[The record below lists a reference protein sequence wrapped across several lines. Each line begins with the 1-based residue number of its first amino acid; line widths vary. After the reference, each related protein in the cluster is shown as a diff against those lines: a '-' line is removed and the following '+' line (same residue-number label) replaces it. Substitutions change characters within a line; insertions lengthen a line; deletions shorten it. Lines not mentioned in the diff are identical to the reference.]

1 MKNFN
6 VPAKQFTLLLAFITS
21 TLFAQDIQ
29 WEHLSGPHGGAL
41 YSIVTDNAGNMYASA
56 MWGKGPYKSTDN
68 GETWFSIKNGLTPA
82 NQYCPMNISP
92 NGDLFVAGVNN
103 SDNCLYRST
112 DGGESW
118 AISLNVSGPLTCISF
133 DQDSNIYIG
142 TYAAEGIYKSTDD
155 GDSWAPYG
163 TFTGSAVAIAVND
176 SGHVFV
182 GNSGMFYRSTD
193 DGASWTPLPIGGGT
207 TIAINNYGHLFVG
220 CSGNGG
226 ILRST
231 DNGDSWTYVYPAYT
245 INIQEASTVFIDTND
260 DIYFPTYDG
269 KGVIKSSDNGDTWTE
284 MNTDLGYKYLRVVS
298 KNLSGDFFTAGDYAI
313 YKSTDNCASWHSVGL
328 NLCSVNKIAINSDG
342 DIFTAEWGVNR
353 STDGGQTWETIN
365 SGLANLDT
373 RTFTIKDDG
382 TIFCGAGFSYY
393 DPGVIFRSSD
403 NGNSWVRADTGIAWS
418 THLNAMAVDA
428 YGNIYA
434 GAYDGVYKSIN
445 NGSSWFNIGGVGGAK
460 GLEFN
465 SQGDLFLASYGGG
478 FWKLPSGDTTWI
490 DLTSNIGSTYN
501 YCMLIA
507 SNDYIYTDYRRS
519 TDNGQTWTSYSV
531 GDFVS
536 SIAENS
542 AGHLFCGTFNY
553 GSGIFRSTDY
563 GDTWEQINSGLTIMD
578 IRSVAVDSDDYLYA
592 GSWGESVFKTTTSTV
607 TGIAD
612 RNSQTQE
619 LILLQ
624 NYPNPFSQITTIT
637 WQQSEQNHV
646 ILNVFDFIGRKI
658 QTITDT
664 KMPAGKHQF
673 TFDASGLPAGVYFFQ
688 LQAGKKIVTQKIIL
702 LKN

>member
-1 MKNFN
+1 MKKLKNISLFFLCFPSF
-6 VPAKQFTLLLAFITS
+6 V
-21 TLFAQDIQ
+21 FAQSIQ
-29 WEHLSGPHGGAL
+29 WEQLSGPHGGAI
-41 YSIVTDNAGNMYASA
+41 YSIVTDNTGNMYASA

-68 GETWFSIKNGLTPA
+68 GETWFSIKNGLNPA

-92 NGDLFVAGVNN
+92 NGNLFVAGFNN
-103 SDNCLYRST
+103 SDNCIYRST
-112 DGGESW
+112 DGGNNW
-118 AISLNVSGPLTCISF
+118 TTSLNTAGSSIFCISF
-133 DQDSNIYIG
+133 DKDSNIYIG
-142 TYAAEGIYKSTDD
+142 TYAAGIYRSTDE

-193 DGASWTPLPIGGGT
+193 DGASWTPLPVGGGT

-245 INIQEASTVFIDTND
+245 IQIQEVSTVLIDTND
-260 DIYFPTYDG
+260 DIYLPTYG
-269 KGVIKSSDNGDTWTE
+269 KGVIKSTDNGNTWTE

-298 KNLSGDFFTAGDYAI
+298 KNSSGDFFTAGDYAI
-313 YKSTDNCASWHSVGL
+313 YKSTDNCESWHSVGL

-365 SGLANLDT
+365 SGLTNLDT
-373 RTFTIKDDG
+373 RTFTIKEDG

-507 SNDYIYTDYRRS
+507 SNDYIYTNYFRS
-519 TDNGQTWTSYSV
+519 TDNGQTWTPFSV

-553 GSGIFRSTDY
+553 GSGIFRSTNF

-578 IRSVAVDSDDYLYA
+578 IRSVTVDSDDYLYA

-619 LILLQ
+619 LSLLQ
-624 NYPNPFSQITTIT
+624 NYPNPFKSTTIIT
-637 WQQSEQNHV
+637 WQQPKAAHV
-646 ILNVFDFIGRKI
+646 IVKVYDFTGREVKTLVDGKLENGEHLVTFNPGNL
-658 QTITDT
+658 QT
-664 KMPAGKHQF
+664 
-673 TFDASGLPAGVYFFQ
+673 GVYICR
-688 LQAGKKIVTQKIIL
+688 LQAENTVAAHKMIL
-702 LKN
+702 IK